1 MDHVLSEDT
10 ILKLMLTPTQY
21 MYTHD
26 YKLGITP
33 KEIAAKYHV
42 TPAAVS
48 NVLSAARK
56 RIAKSGIEQLKEF
69 LTDERLSYIDTDSVK
84 VSIGNHETIT
94 YIDDN
99 GEVKIL

>member
-1 MDHVLSEDT
+1 MDHVLSDDT

-26 YKLGITP
+26 YKMGITP

-56 RIAKSGIEQLKEF
+56 RIAKSHIEHLKEI
-69 LTDERLSYIDTDSVK
+69 LTNEEIAYMKNDI
-84 VSIGNHETIT
+84 IH

-99 GEVKIL
+99 GEVKRYE

>member
-48 NVLSAARK
+48 NVLTAARK
-56 RIAKSGIEQLKEF
+56 RIAKSGIEHLKET
-69 LTDERLSYIDTDSVK
+69 LTDPEIAYIENDVI
-84 VSIGNHETIT
+84 VR
-94 YIDDN
+94 Y
-99 GEVKIL
+99 